1 MRPGRSPFPD
11 LVGLYSDEATAV
23 TPTEVTAE
31 AASAGPSFSDFTGLT
46 SSEDEDIAAIRERY
60 FQSLNL
66 QNAYMEFSVLKGTE
80 NHVEAE
86 TTHLEYGNSKDQV
99 PANHTHT
106 SLN

>member
-46 SSEDEDIAAIRERY
+46 SSEDDDIAAIRERY

-66 QNAYMEFSVLKGTE
+66 QNILDGVLCIERYGTPCGS
-80 NHVEAE
+80 
-86 TTHLEYGNSKDQV
+86 GNRPS
-99 PANHTHT
+99 
-106 SLN
+106 

>member
-66 QNAYMEFSVLKGTE
+66 QCVHFIWKHCKSLVLGAIFSEKI
-80 NHVEAE
+80 
-86 TTHLEYGNSKDQV
+86 
-99 PANHTHT
+99 
-106 SLN
+106 

>member
-1 MRPGRSPFPD
+1 MRPGRSSFPD

-31 AASAGPSFSDFTGLT
+31 AAPAGPSFSDFTGLT

-66 QNAYMEFSVLKGTE
+66 QKAYMEFCVLKGTD
-80 NHVEAE
+80 AE
-86 TTHLEYGNSKDQV
+86 TALLECRNSKGQV
-99 PANHTHT
+99 PANHTH
-106 SLN
+106 